1 MKLIFKYMKP
11 FVFMA
16 LAAVALLF
24 CQTILD
30 LYLPNYMSKIV
41 NVGIVQSGVETEEST
56 TSSVLTRRRC

>member
-24 CQTILD
+24 CQIDEFFRLD
-30 LYLPNYMSKIV
+30 DPQFL
-41 NVGIVQSGVETEEST
+41 
-56 TSSVLTRRRC
+56 